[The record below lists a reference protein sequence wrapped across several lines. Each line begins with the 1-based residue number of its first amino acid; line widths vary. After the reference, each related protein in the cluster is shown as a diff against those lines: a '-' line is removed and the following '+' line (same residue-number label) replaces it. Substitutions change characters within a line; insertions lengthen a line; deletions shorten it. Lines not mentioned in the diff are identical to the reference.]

1 MSIEELR
8 VIITGEVS
16 DLKASIQEA
25 KRQIGS
31 LETSTK
37 KSVGGI
43 TKSFTS
49 LAKNITASFKSISR
63 IVTKVLSVAAL
74 VAFGKSAI
82 ELASDV
88 EEV

>member
-43 TKSFTS
+43 SKSFTS
-49 LAKNITASFKSISR
+49 LAKSITASFKGISA
-63 IVTKVLSVAAL
+63 VPTTVLNSN
-74 VAFGKSAI
+74 K
-82 ELASDV
+82 
-88 EEV
+88 